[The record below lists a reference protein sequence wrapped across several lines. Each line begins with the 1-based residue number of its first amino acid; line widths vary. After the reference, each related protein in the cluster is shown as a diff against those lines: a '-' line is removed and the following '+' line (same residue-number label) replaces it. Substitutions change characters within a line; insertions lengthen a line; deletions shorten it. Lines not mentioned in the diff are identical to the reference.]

1 MLSWTRWAMWKHI
14 IFAILGTLVVAGG
27 LSACDPIAPD
37 VVGQALPDAIQRLEN
52 SGYSQLRVID
62 DSGATI
68 TRTHYED
75 GYKVT
80 TQDKSGSD
88 IPTTTT
94 ITLTVTES
102 HITSLMS
109 TPSTTPS
116 SSPFPPIALPTL
128 PHQCPRPSEQKSS
141 LSQRPSLHQPP
152 LLPRTTRTTR
162 KSTHTTQIVGRRAQ
176 PEPHHSTWA
185 IPAIVQVWTETGT
198 ASPASRRTPPGPAS
212 PTVSAPHGCAGI

>member
-116 SSPFPPIALPTL
+116 SSPLPT
-128 PHQCPRPSEQKSS
+128 HSPSYT
-141 LSQRPSLHQPP
+141 PSPMP
-152 LLPRTTRTTR
+152 TAVRT
-162 KSTHTTQIVGRRAQ
+162 KEQ
-176 PEPHHSTWA
+176 PEPA
-185 IPAIVQVWTETGT
+185 PVVAPAPV
-198 ASPASRRTPPGPAS
+198 APAHNEDDEEEHAYYANCREARAAGAAPLYVGDPGYRP
-212 PTVSAPHGCAGI
+212 GLDRDRDGIACE

>member
-27 LSACDPIAPD
+27 LSACDPIVPD

-116 SSPFPPIALPTL
+116 SSPLPTHSPSYT
-128 PHQCPRPSEQKSS
+128 PHGRPNKRAACASARRCTSPRCSRAQRGRRGRARILRK
-141 LSQRPSLHQPP
+141 LSRGARSRS
-152 LLPRTTRTTR
+152 RTTLR
-162 KSTHTTQIVGRRAQ
+162 G
-176 PEPHHSTWA
+176 
-185 IPAIVQVWTETGT
+185 
-198 ASPASRRTPPGPAS
+198 
-212 PTVSAPHGCAGI
+212 

>member
-27 LSACDPIAPD
+27 LSACDPIVSD
-37 VVGQALPDAIQRLEN
+37 VVGQALPNAIQRLEH

-109 TPSTTPS
+109 TPSPTPS
-116 SSPFPPIALPTL
+116 SSSLPT
-128 PHQCPRPSEQKSS
+128 HSPSY
-141 LSQRPSLHQPP
+141 
-152 LLPRTTRTTR
+152 
-162 KSTHTTQIVGRRAQ
+162 
-176 PEPHHSTWA
+176 
-185 IPAIVQVWTETGT
+185 
-198 ASPASRRTPPGPAS
+198 TPS
-212 PTVSAPHGCAGI
+212 PTPTAVQTKEQPAPAPVVAPAPVAPAHNEDDEDEHTYYANCREARAAGAAPLYAGDPGYRPGLDRDRDGIACE

>member
-1 MLSWTRWAMWKHI
+1 MLSWTRRAMWKHI

-27 LSACDPIAPD
+27 LSACDPIVPD

-116 SSPFPPIALPTL
+116 SSPLPTL
-128 PHQCPRPSEQKSS
+128 PHQRPRPSKQKSS
-141 LSQRPSLHQPP
+141 LRQRPSLHQPP
-152 LLPRTTRTTR
+152 LLPRTTRMTR
-162 KSTHTTQIVGRRAQ
+162 RSTHTTQIVERRAQ
-176 PEPHHSTWA
+176 PEPHHST
-185 IPAIVQVWTETGT
+185 
-198 ASPASRRTPPGPAS
+198 
-212 PTVSAPHGCAGI
+212 

>member
-27 LSACDPIAPD
+27 LSACDPIVPD

-102 HITSLMS
+102 HITCRLLAQHRAAV
-109 TPSTTPS
+109 
-116 SSPFPPIALPTL
+116 PFPPIALPTL
-128 PHQCPRPSEQKSS
+128 PHQRPRPSEQKSS
-141 LSQRPSLHQPP
+141 LRQRPSLHQPP

-162 KSTHTTQIVGRRAQ
+162 KSTHTTQIVERRAQ
-176 PEPHHSTWA
+176 PEPHHSTWV

-198 ASPASRRTPPGPAS
+198 ASPASRHTPPEPAS
-212 PTVSAPHGCAGI
+212 PTVIAPHGCAGI

>member
-27 LSACDPIAPD
+27 LSACDPIVPD
-37 VVGQALPDAIQRLEN
+37 VVGQALPNAIQRLEH

-109 TPSTTPS
+109 TPSPTPS
-116 SSPFPPIALPTL
+116 SSSL

-162 KSTHTTQIVGRRAQ
+162 TSTHTTQIVERRAQ
-176 PEPHHSTWA
+176 PEPHHSTRA
-185 IPAIVQVWTETGT
+185 IPAIVQV
-198 ASPASRRTPPGPAS
+198 
-212 PTVSAPHGCAGI
+212 